1 MTTWTFSTKITIS
14 KMSTTAEI
22 SIVLRWEMFVAKYS
36 LSGKVTST
44 QPNHNDKVYFGVAEK
59 SFKDRFYNQTK
70 SFTHEDYTNDTEL
83 SKEYWDIK
91 RNHFTA
97 KVTWNIVR
105 ECPPYSLSKRTC
117 YLCLNEKLE
126 IDHIKET
133 TYWTK
138 NRSQSVIKQAHK
150 QAYVITT
157 W

>member
-1 MTTWTFSTKITIS
+1 
-14 KMSTTAEI
+14 MSTTAEI
-22 SIVLRWEMFVAKYS
+22 RSIVLRWEMFVAKYS

-44 QPNHNDKVYFGVAEK
+44 QPNYNDKVYFGVAEK
-59 SFKDRFYNQTK
+59 SFKDRFYNQAK

-133 TYWTK
+133 TY
-138 NRSQSVIKQAHK
+138 
-150 QAYVITT
+150 
-157 W
+157 